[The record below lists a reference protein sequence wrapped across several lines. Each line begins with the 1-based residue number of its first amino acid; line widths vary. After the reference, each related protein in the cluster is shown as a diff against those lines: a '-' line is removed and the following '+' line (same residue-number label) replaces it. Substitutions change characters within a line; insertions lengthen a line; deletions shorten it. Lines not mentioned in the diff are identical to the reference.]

1 MQSSDWAFMVTRSSA
16 GDYPRERMDHHAR
29 ELEAALAAL
38 ANGAGAGPE
47 PALRSLAP
55 DLDLAALTTP

>member
-1 MQSSDWAFMVTRSSA
+1 MVTRDLA
-16 GDYPRERMDHHAR
+16 GDYPQKRMEHHGT

-38 ANGAGAGPE
+38 GAGDGQVPE